1 MARWAE
7 LLRWQARK
15 LTRKPEITYGLQWS
29 TGRNEM
35 GRERR
40 KKTFSPFFLIQ
51 GNGIKIQSFEYF
63 PTKFELDSK

>member
-7 LLRWQARK
+7 QLRWQAGK
-15 LTRKPEITYGLQWS
+15 LKRKPEITYGLQRS

-35 GRERR
+35 AEKE
-40 KKTFSPFFLIQ
+40 KKSFSPFFLIQ
-51 GNGIKIQSFEYF
+51 GNGIKIKSFEYF